1 MQKSVQTPIRRQ
13 YLSIK
18 QQYPQAIV
26 LFRLGDFYETFDEDA
41 RVVANELEIV
51 LTSREMGK
59 GNRVPMAGIPY
70 HALDNYLAR
79 LINHGHKVAICE
91 QVTKPGETKG
101 IVEREVV
108 RVVTPGTIVEPGLL
122 DSKTNNYLVGVV
134 LNDEEAGI
142 AYVDITTS
150 EFATTQLPIRRTTP
164 ELERLRP
171 SELITN
177 ARTELSGLE
186 PDVHITPVDEYW
198 FELETSRQALL
209 EHFGVRTLDGFG
221 CARLPLAIRAAGAV
235 VRYIQETQKG
245 ALGQLTR
252 LSTYST
258 DSFMALDVQT
268 QTNLELFHSASGA
281 TTGSLL
287 SIIDLTKTAM
297 GSRLLKK
304 WLGQPLLDIEA
315 LVKRQEAIAW
325 FHTNALPRN
334 QAASLLGR
342 VADMERLVNR
352 IGSNIASPLELIA
365 LRRSLE
371 VVPEIREAISGGNGL
386 YNGNGASDVT
396 WLKNELK
403 PRDDVV
409 TLISEAIVD
418 EPSGGLGEGGV
429 LRRTR
434 RPQEGSQ

>member
-1 MQKSVQTPIRRQ
+1 MQKSGQTPIRRQ

-26 LFRLGDFYETFDEDA
+26 FFRLGDFYETFDEDA

-91 QVTKPGETKG
+91 QVTKPGETRG

-134 LNDEEAGI
+134 LNDKEAGI

-177 ARTELSGLE
+177 ARAELSGLE

-209 EHFGVRTLDGFG
+209 EHFGV
-221 CARLPLAIRAAGAV
+221 
-235 VRYIQETQKG
+235 
-245 ALGQLTR
+245 
-252 LSTYST
+252 
-258 DSFMALDVQT
+258 
-268 QTNLELFHSASGA
+268 
-281 TTGSLL
+281 
-287 SIIDLTKTAM
+287 
-297 GSRLLKK
+297 
-304 WLGQPLLDIEA
+304 
-315 LVKRQEAIAW
+315 
-325 FHTNALPRN
+325 
-334 QAASLLGR
+334 
-342 VADMERLVNR
+342 
-352 IGSNIASPLELIA
+352 
-365 LRRSLE
+365 
-371 VVPEIREAISGGNGL
+371 
-386 YNGNGASDVT
+386 
-396 WLKNELK
+396 
-403 PRDDVV
+403 
-409 TLISEAIVD
+409 
-418 EPSGGLGEGGV
+418 
-429 LRRTR
+429 
-434 RPQEGSQ
+434 